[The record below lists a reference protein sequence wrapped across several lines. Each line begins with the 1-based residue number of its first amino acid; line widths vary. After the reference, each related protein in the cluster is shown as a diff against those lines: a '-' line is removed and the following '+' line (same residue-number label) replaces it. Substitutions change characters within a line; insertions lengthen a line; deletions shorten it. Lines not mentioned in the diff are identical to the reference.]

1 MTAQRLLLTLLL
13 QFLLVTPAAAWSLF
27 DEIDSESA
35 KSSDCGT
42 IYQLPVQ
49 SDETTNEAEEE
60 EEPDCE

>member
-1 MTAQRLLLTLLL
+1 MGPVRRQI
-13 QFLLVTPAAAWSLF
+13 VECIF